1 MTDIFVRS
9 YPRRYTKCRID
20 DELHTR
26 LRVEL
31 ALNEWAEEFPRLFDA
46 PALQQIESEDKEQA
60 ERIAESF

>member
-9 YPRRYTKCRID
+9 YTRRYTRCRID

-31 ALNEWAEEFPRLFDA
+31 ALNEWAEEFLGV
-46 PALQQIESEDKEQA
+46 
-60 ERIAESF
+60 ERDQLGRAA